1 MTKTIL
7 PVSFFFGA
15 NNKTKY
21 CSLFDDLYSPYEN
34 GKHLILKGG
43 PGTGKSTL
51 MKKVAEKFG
60 KGNLFIVSL
69 HRLSFE
75 RRCF

>member
-15 NNKTKY
+15 NNKGGY
-21 CSLFDDLYSPYEN
+21 YSLYNKLYNPYEK
-34 GKHLILKGG
+34 GQHIILKGG

-51 MKKVAEKFG
+51 MRKVAEKFEKAG
-60 KGNLFIVSL
+60 
-69 HRLSFE
+69 
-75 RRCF
+75 